1 MATIVTPK
9 VIQRFII
16 YFRSRGVGLT
26 RRQEFFAVSV
36 LLTSGL
42 ILTQL
47 IPDYRYQMTI
57 LLSIMAYLGSAIVLR
72 RDLKGIEFITLL
84 TLPTLFTA
92 AVTLF
97 YFLLPLR
104 WITRIPI
111 AGLYILGMYALLLTE
126 NIYNVAAER
135 SIALLR
141 AAHTV
146 GFLITLVTYF
156 LLLST
161 VFALRLHA
169 LPIMLLTVLI
179 TVPLV
184 FQILW
189 AIELESKPKKI
200 LLDLTII
207 LTVFFTQFAWLLSFW
222 SVRTTMKAL
231 LLTTLFYSVT
241 GLAQQFLVERM
252 YKKTV
257 FEFVSVSIVV
267 GAIFFIATNWRGN
280 F

>member
-1 MATIVTPK
+1 M
-9 VIQRFII
+9 RFIRLRRRLNLI
-16 YFRSRGVGLT
+16 SFKDWSIGLT
-26 RRQEFFAVSV
+26 KRQEFVV
-36 LLTSGL
+36 VCLILTAGL

-47 IPDYRYQMTI
+47 IPEYRYQMTVVLS
-57 LLSIMAYLGSAIVLR
+57 LLTYVGSAVVLR
-72 RDLKGIEFITLL
+72 RDLKGIEFVTLL

-97 YFLLPLR
+97 YFLLPTR

-111 AGLYILGMYALLLTE
+111 ASLYILGMYALLLTE

-146 GFLITLVTYF
+146 GFLLTLITYF

-161 VFALRLHA
+161 VFALRENA
-169 LPIMLLTVLI
+169 LFTTGMVMLI
-179 TVPLV
+179 SAPLV

-189 AIELESKPKKI
+189 AIELSEKASSK
-200 LLDLTII
+200 LLHLTTA
-207 LTVFFTQFAWLLSFW
+207 LTVLFTQFTWVLSFW
-222 SVRTTMKAL
+222 PVKTSIKAL
-231 LLTTLFYSVT
+231 LLTTIFYSVT

-257 FEFVSVSIVV
+257 IEFASVSIIV
-267 GAIFFIATNWRGN
+267 GIIFVITTNWYGM

>member
-1 MATIVTPK
+1 M
-9 VIQRFII
+9 RFIRLRRRLSLI
-16 YFRSRGVGLT
+16 QFKDWSIGLT
-26 RRQEFFAVSV
+26 KRQEFVV
-36 LLTSGL
+36 LCLILTAGL

-47 IPDYRYQMTI
+47 IPEYRYQMTVV
-57 LLSIMAYLGSAIVLR
+57 LSVLTYIGSAIVLR
-72 RDLKGIEFITLL
+72 RDLKGIEFVTLL

-97 YFLLPLR
+97 YFLLPTR

-111 AGLYILGMYALLLTE
+111 ASLYILGMYALLLTE

-146 GFLITLVTYF
+146 GFLLTLITYF

-161 VFALRLHA
+161 VFALREHA
-169 LPIMLLTVLI
+169 LFTTVMVMLI
-179 TVPLV
+179 SAPLV

-189 AIELESKPKKI
+189 AIELSEKASSR
-200 LLDLTII
+200 LYHLTLA
-207 LTVFFTQFAWLLSFW
+207 LTVLFTQFAWVLSFW
-222 SVRTTMKAL
+222 PVKTTIKAL
-231 LLTTLFYSVT
+231 LITTIFYSVT

-257 FEFVSVSIVV
+257 IEFASVSIIV
-267 GAIFFIATNWRGN
+267 GIIFVITTNWYGI

>member
-1 MATIVTPK
+1 MK
-9 VIQRFII
+9 LQRLRNQLGRVRIKDWSI
-16 YFRSRGVGLT
+16 GIT
-26 RRQEFFAVSV
+26 KRQEFVVMS
-36 LLTSGL
+36 LILTAGL

-47 IPDYRYQMTI
+47 IPEYRYQMTI
-57 LLSIMAYLGSAIVLR
+57 VLSFCTYIGSALVLR

-97 YFLLPLR
+97 YFLLPTR

-111 AGLYILGMYALLLTE
+111 ATLYIFGMYALLLTE

-161 VFALRLHA
+161 IFALRENAFFTIGLVV
-169 LPIMLLTVLI
+169 LVTTPLT
-179 TVPLV
+179 

-189 AIELESKPKKI
+189 AIELSEKASER
-200 LLDLTII
+200 LYH
-207 LTVFFTQFAWLLSFW
+207 LTVVLTALFTQFAWVLAFW
-222 SVRTTMKAL
+222 PVKTTIKAL
-231 LLTTLFYSVT
+231 LLTTIFYSVT
-241 GLAQQFLVERM
+241 GLAQQYLVERM
-252 YKKTV
+252 YKKTII
-257 FEFVSVSIVV
+257 EFASVSVIV
-267 GAIFFIATNWRGN
+267 GIIFVITTNWYSI

>member
-1 MATIVTPK
+1 M
-9 VIQRFII
+9 RFIRLRRRLSLI
-16 YFRSRGVGLT
+16 QFKDWSIGLT
-26 RRQEFFAVSV
+26 KRQEFVV
-36 LLTSGL
+36 LCLILTAGL

-47 IPDYRYQMTI
+47 IPEYRYQMTVV
-57 LLSIMAYLGSAIVLR
+57 LSVLTYLGSAVVLR
-72 RDLKGIEFITLL
+72 RDLKGIEFVTLL

-97 YFLLPLR
+97 YFLLPTR

-111 AGLYILGMYALLLTE
+111 ASLYILGMYALLLTE

-146 GFLITLVTYF
+146 GFLLTLITYF

-161 VFALRLHA
+161 VFALREHA
-169 LPIMLLTVLI
+169 LFTTAMVMLI
-179 TVPLV
+179 SAPLV

-189 AIELESKPKKI
+189 AIELSEKASSR
-200 LLDLTII
+200 LYHLTLA
-207 LTVFFTQFAWLLSFW
+207 LTVLFTQFAWVLSFW
-222 SVRTTMKAL
+222 PVKTTIKAL
-231 LLTTLFYSVT
+231 LITTIFYSVT

-257 FEFVSVSIVV
+257 IEFASVSIIV
-267 GAIFFIATNWRGN
+267 GIIFVITTNWYGI

>member
-1 MATIVTPK
+1 MKKRTLFSRRLPK
-9 VIQRFII
+9 
-16 YFRSRGVGLT
+16 FREWGIGLNK
-26 RRQEFFAVSV
+26 RQEFIILSL
-36 LLTSGL
+36 LLTFGL

-47 IPDYRYQMTI
+47 IPEYRYQMAVI
-57 LLSIMAYLGSAIVLR
+57 LSMFTYLGSAIVLR
-72 RDLKGIEFITLL
+72 KDLKGIEFITLL

-169 LPIMLLTVLI
+169 IPTSILVMAISTPLI
-179 TVPLV
+179 

-189 AIELESKPKKI
+189 AIELTDQASQR
-200 LLDLTII
+200 LRHLTII
-207 LTVFFTQFAWLLSFW
+207 LTVIFTQMAWLLSFW
-222 SVRTTMKAL
+222 SVKSTMKAL
-231 LLTTLFYSVT
+231 FLTTLFYSIV
-241 GLAQQFLVERM
+241 GLGQQYLVERM
-252 YKKTV
+252 YKKTIW
-257 FEFVSVSIVV
+257 EFVSVVTVIGV
-267 GAIFFIATNWRGN
+267 IFVLTTNWRGA

>member
-1 MATIVTPK
+1 M
-9 VIQRFII
+9 RFIRLRRRLSLI
-16 YFRSRGVGLT
+16 QFKDWSIGLT
-26 RRQEFFAVSV
+26 KRQEFVV
-36 LLTSGL
+36 LCLILTAGL

-47 IPDYRYQMTI
+47 IPEYRYQMTVV
-57 LLSIMAYLGSAIVLR
+57 LSVLTYLGSAVVLR
-72 RDLKGIEFITLL
+72 RDLKGIEFVTLL

-97 YFLLPLR
+97 YFLLPTR

-111 AGLYILGMYALLLTE
+111 ASLYILGMYALLLTE

-146 GFLITLVTYF
+146 GFLLTLITYF

-161 VFALRLHA
+161 VFALREHA
-169 LPIMLLTVLI
+169 LFTTVMVMLI
-179 TVPLV
+179 SAPLV

-189 AIELESKPKKI
+189 AIELSEKASSR
-200 LLDLTII
+200 LYHLTLA
-207 LTVFFTQFAWLLSFW
+207 LTVLFTQFAWVLSFW
-222 SVRTTMKAL
+222 PVKTTIKAL
-231 LLTTLFYSVT
+231 LITTIFYSVT

-257 FEFVSVSIVV
+257 IEFASVSIIV
-267 GAIFFIATNWRGN
+267 GIIFVITTNWYGI

>member
-1 MATIVTPK
+1 MKLLRLRKQLGLLRIKDWTI
-9 VIQRFII
+9 
-16 YFRSRGVGLT
+16 GLT
-26 RRQEFFAVSV
+26 KRQEFVVMSMI
-36 LLTSGL
+36 LTAGL

-47 IPDYRYQMTI
+47 IPEYRYQMTI
-57 LLSIMAYLGSAIVLR
+57 VLSLFTYGGSALVLR

-97 YFLLPLR
+97 YFLLPTR

-111 AGLYILGMYALLLTE
+111 ATLYVLGMYALLLTE

-146 GFLITLVTYF
+146 GFLLSLITYF

-161 VFALRLHA
+161 IFALRENPYITTFL
-169 LPIMLLTVLI
+169 VFLI
-179 TVPLV
+179 TAPLT

-189 AIELESKPKKI
+189 AIELSEKASGR
-200 LLDLTII
+200 LYHLVVVLTA
-207 LTVFFTQFAWLLSFW
+207 LFTQFAWVLAFW
-222 SVRTTMKAL
+222 PVKTTIKAL
-231 LLTTLFYSVT
+231 LLTTIFYSVT
-241 GLAQQFLVERM
+241 GLAQQYLVERM
-252 YKKTV
+252 YKKTII
-257 FEFVSVSIVV
+257 EFASVSVIV
-267 GAIFFIATNWRGN
+267 GIIFVITTNWYSI